1 MNEQLIDSV
10 PETATKARSLAV
22 LNSHRDCRICLGPHD
37 EEIHEA
43 TLSVR
48 RWFRDEV
55 TKGFDIPGVM

>member
-1 MNEQLIDSV
+1 MNDQLIDSA
-10 PETATKARSLAV
+10 PETATKAHSLGV
-22 LNSHRDCRICLGPHD
+22 LNGQRDCRICLGPHD

-55 TKGFDIPGVM
+55 TKGFDVPGVM